1 MFPELLNVGIGLAT
15 SLLGAVLGRLW
26 ERGRRRR
33 GLNRKAVFFGVRPGE
48 DCLIVL
54 GSKHGTPGSAHHRD
68 ARAGIE
74 LAVLLAEFGCRVAVE
89 PGTLR
94 GGNGDRT
101 EFCIGGPVGGANPR
115 TGGHL
120 AAHLPGVAIRPF
132 GSGDDAVAFAVG
144 GQQYDFDRG
153 VQEYA
158 LVARFTPVESTRPVI
173 LVCGQS
179 SVANQAAVQFLRRD
193 YAQVAASVASV
204 HRFCVLIRVGH
215 IGTYL
220 FHRASLEGDVSAA
233 AFGHG

>member
-1 MFPELLNVGIGLAT
+1 M
-15 SLLGAVLGRLW
+15 GAVLGWLW

-33 GLNRKAVFFGVRPGE
+33 ALYRKADFFGVRPGE

-54 GSKHGTPGSAHHRD
+54 GSKYGTPGSAHHRD

-74 LAVLLAEFGCRVAVE
+74 LAVLLAGLGCRVSVE
-89 PGTLR
+89 SGALR
-94 GGNGDRT
+94 GSNGGRT

-132 GSGDDAVAFAVG
+132 GPGSDAVAITVG
-144 GQQYDFDRG
+144 GRQYDFDHG
-153 VQEYA
+153 VQEYV

-179 SVANQAAVQFLRRD
+179 SVANQAAVEFLRRD
-193 YAQVAASVASV
+193 YSQVAGAVGSV

-220 FHRASLEGDVSAA
+220 FHQASLERDVSVA
-233 AFGHG
+233 AFGQR